1 MREDGST
8 LRSQGPGI
16 GGESRSYLGGVGWLT
31 FHFLLEIHHPGKNT
45 CQASRLSV
53 PLSACEHHPTIPNPQ
68 QQANPASGPLYL
80 RAQEANPTPTPFT
93 SGVGRSGR
101 ESSAVRR
108 YTYSSNTPATER
120 AILASRSPTPP
131 RCRLTRPHS
140 PRLPAPFSRPGRA
153 SLLQP
158 SPESSVSPL
167 PPVLARPGHSRSM
180 EPGEPLAPGE
190 SRPGAEAATAPRWE
204 EAKAFYDNLAP
215 KKKPKSVNTRHGH
228 GGRAEERSPGE
239 GS

>member
-108 YTYSSNTPATER
+108 YIYSSNTPATER
-120 AILASRSPTPP
+120 AILASRSPHPAPLQAHTPTLP
-131 RCRLTRPHS
+131 AAARPLLTPGT
-140 PRLPAPFSRPGRA
+140 RLPPAAQPRELRVSAAARSGPAGSQPEHGARGAPGARRVPARGRGRH
-153 SLLQP
+153 S
-158 SPESSVSPL
+158 SPL
-167 PPVLARPGHSRSM
+167 GGSQGFLRQ
-180 EPGEPLAPGE
+180 
-190 SRPGAEAATAPRWE
+190 PRAQE
-204 EAKAFYDNLAP
+204 ETQIGKHKAWAW
-215 KKKPKSVNTRHGH
+215 G
-228 GGRAEERSPGE
+228 
-239 GS
+239 

>member
-101 ESSAVRR
+101 ERAQLSADTYTAATHRQPRGR
-108 YTYSSNTPATER
+108 YWHPG
-120 AILASRSPTPP
+120 PPP
-131 RCRLTRPHS
+131 RPAAGSHAHTPRGCPPPSHARDAPPSCSPAPRAPCLRCRPIWPGRVTAGAWSPGSPWRPAS
-140 PRLPAPFSRPGRA
+140 PGQGQRPPQLPAGRKPRLSTTTSRPRRN
-153 SLLQP
+153 P
-158 SPESSVSPL
+158 N
-167 PPVLARPGHSRSM
+167 R
-180 EPGEPLAPGE
+180 
-190 SRPGAEAATAPRWE
+190 
-204 EAKAFYDNLAP
+204 
-215 KKKPKSVNTRHGH
+215 
-228 GGRAEERSPGE
+228 
-239 GS
+239 